1 MTSPLGTAG
10 ATAARASFRKLH
22 VGDSWTTVRGSFD
35 RLSPLLRHDL
45 VNQGVSTSLLM
56 ALLATYNRVSKQEVY
71 GVIGISEKTAGRRK
85 HEMLPREAADATLAL
100 IEITSLAERVLGSH
114 AEAEQWL
121 VTPALGLD
129 GRKPIELIATRAGA
143 EMVKAHLVR
152 IDHGVYA

>member
-1 MTSPLGTAG
+1 
-10 ATAARASFRKLH
+10 
-22 VGDSWTTVRGSFD
+22 
-35 RLSPLLRHDL
+35 
-45 VNQGVSTSLLM
+45 
-56 ALLATYNRVSKQEVY
+56 
-71 GVIGISEKTAGRRK
+71 VIGISEKTAGRRK